1 MAFFM
6 ESDIS
11 SIKIKSMRRIML
23 KLSGEI
29 LAGEKGFGIDPG
41 KASFL
46 AKEIKT
52 IYSLGVGIGLIIG
65 AGNIFRGLQASDRG
79 MDRVTGDYLG
89 MLATIMN
96 AISVQ
101 DALEQEGCETRTLSA
116 INITQIAEPY
126 IRRRALRHL
135 EKGRIVIVS
144 GGTGNPFFTTDSA
157 AALRAKELNAEIVIK
172 GTKVDG
178 VYNDDPVKN
187 PSAVKYDNLSYD
199 KVLKDNLRVMDLT
212 AITLCKENKIPIQV
226 FNIKKS
232 GALKELILGSKIGTL
247 VSE

>member
-1 MAFFM
+1 MK
-6 ESDIS
+6 EPIYS
-11 SIKIKSMRRIML
+11 RVLL

-29 LAGEKGFGIDPG
+29 LSGENGFGIDPG
-41 KASFL
+41 KATFL
-46 AKEIKT
+46 AKEIKS
-52 IYSLGVGIGLIIG
+52 IHNLGVGIGLIIG

-178 VYNDDPVKN
+178 IYNEDPVKN
-187 PSAVKYDNLSYD
+187 PDATKYDQLSYD
-199 KVLKDNLRVMDLT
+199 KVLQDDLRVMDLT

-226 FNIKKS
+226 FNIRES
-232 GALKELILGSKIGTL
+232 GALKEFILGGKIGTV

>member
-1 MAFFM
+1 MK
-6 ESDIS
+6 EPIYS
-11 SIKIKSMRRIML
+11 RVLL

-29 LAGEKGFGIDPG
+29 LSGEKGFGIDPS

-46 AKEIKT
+46 AREVKSIHT
-52 IYSLGVGIGLIIG
+52 LGVSIGLIIG
-65 AGNIFRGLQASDRG
+65 AGNIFRGIQASDRG

-116 INITQIAEPY
+116 INITQIAEPF

-135 EKGRIVIVS
+135 DKGRIVIIS

-178 VYNDDPVKN
+178 VYTQDPIKN
-187 PSAVKYDNLSYD
+187 PSAIKYDHLSYD
-199 KVLKDNLRVMDLT
+199 KVLDDNLRVMDLT
-212 AITLCKENKIPIQV
+212 AITLCKENNIPIHV
-226 FNIKKS
+226 FNIKEP
-232 GALKELILGSKIGTL
+232 GTLKELILGGKIGTL

>member
-1 MAFFM
+1 MK
-6 ESDIS
+6 EPIY
-11 SIKIKSMRRIML
+11 RRVLL

-29 LAGEKGFGIDPG
+29 LSGKNGFGIDPG
-41 KASFL
+41 KANFL
-46 AKEIKT
+46 AQEVKSIHK
-52 IYSLGVGIGLIIG
+52 LGVAIGLIIG

-135 EKGRIVIVS
+135 EKDRIVIVS

-226 FNIKKS
+226 FNIKES
-232 GALKELILGSKIGTL
+232 GALKELILGGKIGTL